1 MVVGQL
7 WQSAGGNLGLALANP
22 STKMVTIAVA
32 LRVDGHSHLR
42 AGSVALVDGVESV
55 VDAGD
60 THLRIIHTLEPL
72 SATLMEVAPISNSGL
87 ISSE

>member
-7 WQSAGGNLGLALANP
+7 WQSAGDNLELALGNL

-60 THLRIIHTLEPL
+60 THLRMIRTSQRNFGGSGVAFGGYS
-72 SATLMEVAPISNSGL
+72 SA
-87 ISSE
+87 